1 MVMSLGSA
9 RRARAMGC
17 AAAILRD
24 QRRVLPPQIVES
36 FLAQSAAH
44 PTLWRILTVW
54 RSREALEQIRQS
66 GETPAGVLIR
76 ARARGAG
83 LRTRPRHDRDALL
96 PFVAAYIRRHPDYGD
111 LVDPAFRWPRGRRR

>member
-44 PTLWRILTVW
+44 PTLWRILTDPG
-54 RSREALEQIRQS
+54 SC
-66 GETPAGVLIR
+66 
-76 ARARGAG
+76 ARCWTSHAP
-83 LRTRPRHDRDALL
+83 TT
-96 PFVAAYIRRHPDYGD
+96 
-111 LVDPAFRWPRGRRR
+111 